1 MEKKYEKPSMQVVV
15 MNKQAMVL
23 LTSGRG
29 VSGSAGF
36 DTSMYLLDGGEI
48 GD

>member
-23 LTSGRG
+23 LTS
-29 VSGSAGF
+29 SQGSAGF
-36 DTSMYLLDGGEI
+36 FSDYSLYI
-48 GD
+48 GSDISD